1 MPDSSM
7 PTGASDDA
15 IYGEHRHI
23 FALRWGDMD
32 ILQHVNNTVY
42 FRAMEEARIHIFAPM
57 QNLFP
62 AGTGIVLARAECDFL
77 KPMTWPAN
85 IEVVHQPV
93 RLGRSSLD
101 CSVLVRREGEPDT
114 VYARARSVIVL
125 SHLKTGTSCAW
136 PAPVRAALE
145 KQFAAIPSPAGT
157 TA

>member
-7 PTGASDDA
+7 PTGALDDVV
-15 IYGEHRHI
+15 YGEHRHI

-32 ILQHVNNTVY
+32 ILRHVNNTVY

-57 QNLFP
+57 HDLFA

-114 VYARARSVIVL
+114 VYARARTVVVL
-125 SHLKTGTSCAW
+125 SHLETGTSSAW
-136 PAPVRAALE
+136 PESVRAALA
-145 KQFAAIPSPAGT
+145 KQFAAISSSAGA